1 MSVTSSRAVSTCAA
15 PRTCR
20 SAVMAS
26 RRSEW
31 RPVRKRRAP
40 YAANTRAVSAA
51 IAEVAPTIRTRRPA
65 GSGVV
70 DTAPEGGGELG
81 VDMDREPL
89 PLREEPAEALRAH
102 AGILGGVDRS
112 ARISYH
118 SIELLEQREGAPAT
132 EGEVHRQGEPRPGE
146 GEQAGGR
153 HVPESLEHRQG
164 GSLTRT
170 GHALEDLAN
179 HPAARQVRDDA
190 LVLQEAIG
198 PVQSTPVADG
208 VQREEERRIGDH
220 GPGAGAD
227 LAPIVQLVE

>member
-70 DTAPEGGGELG
+70 DTAPEGRGELG
-81 VDMDREPL
+81 VDMDRELL
-89 PLREEPAEALRAH
+89 PLGKEPAEALRAH
-102 AGILGGVDRS
+102 AGILGRVDRS
-112 ARISYH
+112 ARVSYH
-118 SIELLEQREGAPAT
+118 PVELLQQRERAPAT
-132 EGEVHRQGEPRPGE
+132 EGEVHRQGEPRPRE
-146 GEQAGGR
+146 GEQAGRR
-153 HVPESLEHRQG
+153 HIPEAFEYRQG
-164 GSLTRT
+164 GSLTRSR
-170 GHALEDLAN
+170 HPLEDLAN
-179 HPAARQVRDDA
+179 HPVPGQVRHHA
-190 LVLQEAIG
+190 LVLQEAAG
-198 PVQSTPVADG
+198 PVQSAPIADSI
-208 VQREEERRIGDH
+208 QREEERRVRDH
-220 GPGAGAD
+220 RAGAGPE
-227 LAPIVQLVE
+227 LSPV